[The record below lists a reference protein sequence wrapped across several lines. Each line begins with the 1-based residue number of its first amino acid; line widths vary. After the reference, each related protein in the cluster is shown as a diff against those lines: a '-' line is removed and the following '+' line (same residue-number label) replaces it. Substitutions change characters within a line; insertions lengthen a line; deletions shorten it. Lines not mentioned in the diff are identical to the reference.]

1 MSGVSKHVP
10 LHYSEGH
17 PRPYLAVIQNMS
29 AVEVMNV
36 ERFGDVRDCRIDIL
50 LDRVLDRFEDW

>member
-1 MSGVSKHVP
+1 
-10 LHYSEGH
+10 
-17 PRPYLAVIQNMS
+17 MS

-36 ERFGDVRDCRIDIL
+36 ESFGDVGNSRIDIL